1 MFKKNKVNKQKGG
14 DGYVI
19 NVNEAIG
26 GLPAF
31 SRYSNNYRPIFDGEL
46 LQNGGDGYSVDP
58 AIDIGGMPGVVDYK
72 ECKLEDN
79 LVGGGSKKTKNNK
92 QHKQTGGDGYS
103 VDPDIDI
110 GGMPGVVGYKE
121 CKLEDTLVG
130 GGSKKTKK
138 NKQHKQTGGDGYSID
153 PSSNFDGMPVVNGYT
168 YNHEPIFEGSLLS
181 GGSKK
186 TKKNKQH
193 KQTGGDG
200 YSIDPSSNFYGMPVV
215 NRYTYNDTPVFDGSL
230 LSGGSK
236 KTKNI
241 SIYKFLKMQAGG
253 GGCGCDASKTE
264 DPSIF
269 NLIKMSGG
277 MKDYKKTQ
285 FHAIKEIASLLVP
298 LSTKSL
304 LSLNSKIFLN
314 NLSEKKPVKYKQ
326 LGGYVDQIESIL
338 APLGKNNLLVLAGLL
353 LLHHFAVDS
362 QKKSTKELKGG
373 NPLTSSLSEI
383 LAPLGVNTLG
393 SSLLLILLQK
403 SFVGTKSVSRE
414 SSKNSKNSKILLG
427 GNPLQNLI
435 APLGNNAFIA
445 TGLLIVLERLFVNKI
460 NESKTKDKEKKVL
473 IGGKVNKKYE
483 ELFNLI
489 SPITFNIFAKESFL
503 INYAKKN
510 LKNKSKK

>member
-58 AIDIGGMPGVVDYK
+58 NIDIGGMPGIVDYK
-72 ECKLEDN
+72 ECK
-79 LVGGGSKKTKNNK
+79 
-92 QHKQTGGDGYS
+92 
-103 VDPDIDI
+103 I
-110 GGMPGVVGYKE
+110 
-121 CKLEDTLVG
+121 EDTLV
-130 GGSKKTKK
+130 
-138 NKQHKQTGGDGYSID
+138 
-153 PSSNFDGMPVVNGYT
+153 
-168 YNHEPIFEGSLLS
+168 S

-186 TKKNKQH
+186 TKKNKQS
-193 KQTGGDG
+193 GGDG
-200 YSIDPSSNFYGMPVV
+200 YSIDPSASIDGMPVV
-215 NRYTYNDTPVFDGSL
+215 NRYTYNDTPVFEGSL

-236 KTKNI
+236 KKI
-241 SIYKFLKMQAGG
+241 SMYNFLKLQSGAGD
-253 GGCGCDASKTE
+253 CGCDASKTE
-264 DPSIF
+264 DTSIF
-269 NLIKMSGG
+269 DLIKMNGG
-277 MKDYKKTQ
+277 MKDNKKTQ
-285 FHAIKEIASLLVP
+285 FHAIKEVASLLVP

-304 LSLNSKIFLN
+304 LSLSSKIFLN
-314 NLSEKKPVKYKQ
+314 NLSEKKAEKHKQ
-326 LGGYVDQIESIL
+326 LGGYTDQIESIL
-338 APLGKNNLLVLAGLL
+338 APLGKNNLLVLASLL
-353 LLHHFAVDS
+353 LLHHFAVES
-362 QKKSTKELKGG
+362 QKSTSKELKGG

-393 SSLLLILLQK
+393 SSVLLILLQR
-403 SFVGTKSVSRE
+403 SFVGTKPVGNK
-414 SSKNSKNSKILLG
+414 SSKDSKNKKILLG
-427 GNPLQNLI
+427 GNPLKNLI

-473 IGGKVNKKYE
+473 IGGRANKKYE

-489 SPITFNIFAKESFL
+489 APITFNIFAKESFL

-510 LKNKSKK
+510 SKNNSKK

>member
-1 MFKKNKVNKQKGG
+1 MFKKNKANKQKGG

-46 LQNGGDGYSVDP
+46 LQNGGNGYSVDP
-58 AIDIGGMPGVVDYK
+58 AIDIGGMPGIIDYK
-72 ECKLEDN
+72 ESKFEHGLEDT
-79 LVGGGSKKTKNNK
+79 LVSGGSKKTKKDKKNKNNK
-92 QHKQTGGDGYS
+92 QSGGDGYS
-103 VDPDIDI
+103 VDPSMSID
-110 GGMPGVVGYKE
+110 GMPVYSRYTSN
-121 CKLEDTLVG
+121 DTPIFEGSLLD

-153 PSSNFDGMPVVNGYT
+153 PSASIDGIPVVNGYT
-168 YNHEPIFEGSLLS
+168 YDDTPIFEGSLLD

-186 TKKNKQH
+186 TKK
-193 KQTGGDG
+193 
-200 YSIDPSSNFYGMPVV
+200 
-215 NRYTYNDTPVFDGSL
+215 
-230 LSGGSK
+230 
-236 KTKNI
+236 I

-253 GGCGCDASKTE
+253 GGCGCDGSKTE

-277 MKDYKKTQ
+277 MKDNKKTQ
-285 FHAIKEIASLLVP
+285 FHAIKEIATLLVP

-314 NLSEKKPVKYKQ
+314 SISEKKPVKYKQ

-338 APLGKNNLLVLAGLL
+338 APLGKNNLLVLAALL
-353 LLHHFAVDS
+353 LLHHFAVES
-362 QKKSTKELKGG
+362 QKKTTSKELKGG
-373 NPLTSSLSEI
+373 NPFISSLSEI

-393 SSLLLILLQK
+393 SSLLLILLQQ

-414 SSKNSKNSKILLG
+414 SSKNSKNKKILLG
-427 GNPLQNLI
+427 GNPLKNLI

-445 TGLLIVLERLFVNKI
+445 VGLLILLERLFVNKI
-460 NESKTKDKEKKVL
+460 NESKTKDKEKKIL
-473 IGGKVNKKYE
+473 IGGRANKKYE

-489 SPITFNIFAKESFL
+489 APITFNIFAKESFL
-503 INYAKKN
+503 MNYANKN
-510 LKNKSKK
+510 LKKLKNNSKK

>member
-79 LVGGGSKKTKNNK
+79 L
-92 QHKQTGGDGYS
+92 
-103 VDPDIDI
+103 
-110 GGMPGVVGYKE
+110 
-121 CKLEDTLVG
+121 
-130 GGSKKTKK
+130 
-138 NKQHKQTGGDGYSID
+138 
-153 PSSNFDGMPVVNGYT
+153 
-168 YNHEPIFEGSLLS
+168 LS

-193 KQTGGDG
+193 KQKGGDG
-200 YSIDPSSNFYGMPVV
+200 YSIDPSASVDGMPIIS
-215 NRYTYNDTPVFDGSL
+215 RYTYNDEPIFEGSL
-230 LSGGSK
+230 LNGGSK
-236 KTKNI
+236 KTKKI

-269 NLIKMSGG
+269 NLIKMNGG
-277 MKDYKKTQ
+277 MKEYKKTQ

-338 APLGKNNLLVLAGLL
+338 APLGKNNLLVLAALL

-414 SSKNSKNSKILLG
+414 SSKNSKILLG
-427 GNPLQNLI
+427 GNPLKNLI

-445 TGLLIVLERLFVNKI
+445 TALLILLERLFVNKI

>member
-1 MFKKNKVNKQKGG
+1 MFKKNKANKQKGG

-46 LQNGGDGYSVDP
+46 LQNDSDSYSVDSNVN
-58 AIDIGGMPGVVDYK
+58 IGRMSDVVDYK
-72 ECKLEDN
+72 ECKIEDN
-79 LVGGGSKKTKNNK
+79 
-92 QHKQTGGDGYS
+92 
-103 VDPDIDI
+103 
-110 GGMPGVVGYKE
+110 
-121 CKLEDTLVG
+121 
-130 GGSKKTKK
+130 
-138 NKQHKQTGGDGYSID
+138 
-153 PSSNFDGMPVVNGYT
+153 
-168 YNHEPIFEGSLLS
+168 LLS

-186 TKKNKQH
+186 TKKNKQS
-193 KQTGGDG
+193 GGDG
-200 YSIDPSSNFYGMPVV
+200 YFIDPSASIDGMPIV

-230 LSGGSK
+230 LSGGVK
-236 KTKNI
+236 KTKKNKQNGGVGYSVDPSASIDGMPVVSRYTYNNTPVFDGSLLSGGSKKKI

-253 GGCGCDASKTE
+253 GDCGCNASKTE

-277 MKDYKKTQ
+277 MKENKKTQ

-314 NLSEKKPVKYKQ
+314 NLSEKKPEKHKQ

-338 APLGKNNLLVLAGLL
+338 APLGKNNLLVLASLL
-353 LLHHFAVDS
+353 LLHHFAVES
-362 QKKSTKELKGG
+362 QKKSTTKELKGG
-373 NPLTSSLSEI
+373 NPLSLSEI

-393 SSLLLILLQK
+393 SSVLLILLQK
-403 SFVGTKSVSRE
+403 SFVGTEKVSRK
-414 SSKNSKNSKILLG
+414 SSKNSKIFVG
-427 GNPLQNLI
+427 GNPLKSLI
-435 APLGNNAFIA
+435 APLGSNAFIA
-445 TGLLIVLERLFVNKI
+445 TALLILLERLFVNKI

-473 IGGKVNKKYE
+473 IGGRANKKYE

-489 SPITFNIFAKESFL
+489 APVTFNIFAKESFL
-503 INYAKKN
+503 MNYAKKN
-510 LKNKSKK
+510 SKNNSKK

>member
-1 MFKKNKVNKQKGG
+1 MFKKNKANKQKGG
-14 DGYVI
+14 DGYVM

-31 SRYSNNYRPIFDGEL
+31 SRYSNNYRPIFAGEL
-46 LQNGGDGYSVDP
+46 LQNGGDGYSIDP
-58 AIDIGGMPGVVDYK
+58 NIDIGGMPGVVDYK
-72 ECKLEDN
+72 ECKIESGLEDN
-79 LVGGGSKKTKNNK
+79 
-92 QHKQTGGDGYS
+92 
-103 VDPDIDI
+103 
-110 GGMPGVVGYKE
+110 
-121 CKLEDTLVG
+121 
-130 GGSKKTKK
+130 
-138 NKQHKQTGGDGYSID
+138 
-153 PSSNFDGMPVVNGYT
+153 
-168 YNHEPIFEGSLLS
+168 LLS

-186 TKKNKQH
+186 TKKNKQN
-193 KQTGGDG
+193 KQNKQSGGDG
-200 YSIDPSSNFYGMPVV
+200 YSVDPNVSIDGMPVYS
-215 NRYTYNDTPVFDGSL
+215 RYTYNDTPVFEGNL

-236 KTKNI
+236 KTKKNKQNKQNKQSGGDGYSVDPNVSIDGMPVYFRYTYNDTPVFEGNLLSGGSKKKI

-253 GGCGCDASKTE
+253 GDCGCNASKTE

-277 MKDYKKTQ
+277 MKDNKKTQ
-285 FHAIKEIASLLVP
+285 FHAIKEISNLLVP

-304 LSLNSKIFLN
+304 LSLSSKIFLN
-314 NLSEKKPVKYKQ
+314 NLSEKKAEKHKQ
-326 LGGYVDQIESIL
+326 LGGYADQIESIL
-338 APLGKNNLLVLAGLL
+338 APLGKNNLLVLASLL
-353 LLHHFAVDS
+353 LLHHFAVES
-362 QKKSTKELKGG
+362 QKKSTGKELKGG

-414 SSKNSKNSKILLG
+414 SSKNSKIFVG
-427 GNPLQNLI
+427 GNPLKSLI

-445 TGLLIVLERLFVNKI
+445 TALLILLERLFVNKI

-473 IGGKVNKKYE
+473 IGGRANKKYE

-503 INYAKKN
+503 MSYAKKN
-510 LKNKSKK
+510 LKNNSKK

>member
-1 MFKKNKVNKQKGG
+1 MFKKSKTKITKITNKRKNIKKQNGG

-26 GLPAF
+26 GLPAH

-58 AIDIGGMPGVVDYK
+58 NIDIGGMPGIVDYK
-72 ECKLEDN
+72 ECKIENGLEDN
-79 LVGGGSKKTKNNK
+79 LLSGGYKKTKKSKQDK
-92 QHKQTGGDGYS
+92 QHKQ
-103 VDPDIDI
+103 
-110 GGMPGVVGYKE
+110 K
-121 CKLEDTLVG
+121 
-130 GGSKKTKK
+130 
-138 NKQHKQTGGDGYSID
+138 GGDGYSID
-153 PSSNFDGMPVVNGYT
+153 PSASVDGMPIIYRYT
-168 YNHEPIFEGSLLS
+168 YNNTPIFKGSLLH

-186 TKKNKQH
+186 TKK
-193 KQTGGDG
+193 
-200 YSIDPSSNFYGMPVV
+200 
-215 NRYTYNDTPVFDGSL
+215 
-230 LSGGSK
+230 
-236 KTKNI
+236 I

-253 GGCGCDASKTE
+253 GGCGCDGSKTE

-277 MKDYKKTQ
+277 MKEYKKTQ
-285 FHAIKEIASLLVP
+285 FHAIKEIATLLVP

-314 NLSEKKPVKYKQ
+314 SISEKKPVKYKQ

-338 APLGKNNLLVLAGLL
+338 APLGKNNLLVLAALL
-353 LLHHFAVDS
+353 LLHHFAVES
-362 QKKSTKELKGG
+362 QKKSTTKELKGG

-393 SSLLLILLQK
+393 SSLLLILLQR
-403 SFVGTKSVSRE
+403 SFVGTKSANRE
-414 SSKNSKNSKILLG
+414 SSKNSKNKKILLG
-427 GNPLQNLI
+427 GNPLKNLI

-445 TGLLIVLERLFVNKI
+445 TGLLILLERLFVNKI
-460 NESKTKDKEKKVL
+460 NESKTKDKEKKIL

-489 SPITFNIFAKESFL
+489 APITFNIFAKESFL
-503 INYAKKN
+503 MNYAKKN
-510 LKNKSKK
+510 LTNNSKK